1 LAVPTV
7 LYGNECWIL
16 SKEQLQQNELSEM
29 RFLRSVAG
37 YKKYIK
43 KKKYRY
49 QAKLKNIQSMRENKG
64 IPAELLQTYL
74 KNANILNPSQDIQLQ
89 PLRKNS

>member
-16 SKEQLQQNELSEM
+16 SKEQLQQTELSEM

-43 KKKYRY
+43 ER
-49 QAKLKNIQSMRENKG
+49 N
-64 IPAELLQTYL
+64 T
-74 KNANILNPSQDIQLQ
+74 DI
-89 PLRKNS
+89 RKNLRIFNI